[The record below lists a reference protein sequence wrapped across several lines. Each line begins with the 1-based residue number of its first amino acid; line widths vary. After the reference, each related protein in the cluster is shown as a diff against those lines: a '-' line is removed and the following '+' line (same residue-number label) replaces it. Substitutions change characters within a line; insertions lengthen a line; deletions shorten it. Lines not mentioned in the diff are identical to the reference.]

1 MFIFGINSSKFYDL
15 SLVDIM
21 KPKIVHA
28 RDKKVMKQLSKLF
41 VESKYSIKEEHK
53 NYVLLKKRNY
63 GNVLIHLPFILIGLF
78 YNGYALLVN
87 LGYFAYSFFKRSNVV
102 LITTEKKDEEGNPLE
117 FDSVRELEV
126 FYEQSTWDKAIEL
139 SELE

>member
-1 MFIFGINSSKFYDL
+1 
-15 SLVDIM
+15 M

-28 RDKKVMKQLSKLF
+28 RDSDIMYQLSDLF
-41 VESKYSIKEEHK
+41 VESKYSVKSEDK
-53 NYVLLKKRNY
+53 NYVLLKKKDY
-63 GNVLIHLPFILIGLF
+63 GNVLIHLPFILIALF
-78 YNGYALLVN
+78 INGYALLVN
-87 LGYFAYSFFKRSNVV
+87 VAYFAYSLFKKSNVI
-102 LITTEKKDEEGNPLE
+102 LITTEKLDDEGNPLE

>member
-1 MFIFGINSSKFYDL
+1 
-15 SLVDIM
+15 M

-28 RDKKVMKQLSKLF
+28 RDKKVMKQLSELF

-63 GNVLIHLPFILIGLF
+63 GNILIHLPFILIGLF